1 MSETGEERAVRLYT
15 AAEIMKNARAKESEE
30 QAAMRRMQEAQ
41 RMARHRAKKKRCL
54 DENLARE
61 ISKIAELSKMPVPDS
76 NTIAQMSEMNMNKI
90 SAELKQM
97 MERGKVP
104 EHIVQM
110 AQLAEFS
117 KMNSEL
123 NKMSQDMKRYEME
136 KMAEYAKTTEYMKMQ
151 EIAKMNEMVKFS
163 EMAKYNDKIN
173 EMAKMNEMIKISQ
186 MAKINEAQRMNEIAK
201 LNEMVKMTEMAK
213 YNNDITKLTEFAQI
227 NEMAKEIAKMNEK
240 TKMNEMMKMANM
252 QNDIVNKMDRPE
264 YPVKMTNEM
273 VKLNELAKMNEI
285 TITKLNDPPKIP
297 DIPPLPP
304 PPRIPEPVITVPNP
318 RNLQNVQ
325 TVQVAQASPSSMINY
340 QSVPGQNNYGKLL
353 MIIEELGRDIRL
365 SYAGSRSAAER
376 LKNGI
381 QQARVAVRD
390 CLHETQHNA
399 QQ

>member
-1 MSETGEERAVRLYT
+1 MYT
-15 AAEIMKNARAKESEE
+15 AAEIMKNARAKETEE
-30 QAAMRRMQEAQ
+30 QAALRRMQEAQ

-61 ISKIAELSKMPVPDS
+61 ISKIAELSKMPDS
-76 NTIAQMSEMNMNKI
+76 TAIAQMSEMNMNKI

-123 NKMSQDMKRYEME
+123 NKMSQDMAKRYEME

-151 EIAKMNEMVKFS
+151 EIAKMNEMVKLS
-163 EMAKYNDKIN
+163 EMAKYNDINKIN
-173 EMAKMNEMIKISQ
+173 EMAKMNEMMKISQ
-186 MAKINEAQRMNEIAK
+186 MAKINEVQRMNEIAK

-213 YNNDITKLTEFAQI
+213 YNNDITKLNEFAHI

-252 QNDIVNKMDRPE
+252 QNDIVKMERSE

-285 TITKLNDPPKIP
+285 TITKLNDPPKMPEIP
-297 DIPPLPP
+297 TLPP

-325 TVQVAQASPSSMINY
+325 TVQVAQASPSSIINY
-340 QSVPGQNNYGKLL
+340 QAVPGQNNYGKLL
-353 MIIEELGRDIRL
+353 LIIEELGRDIRL